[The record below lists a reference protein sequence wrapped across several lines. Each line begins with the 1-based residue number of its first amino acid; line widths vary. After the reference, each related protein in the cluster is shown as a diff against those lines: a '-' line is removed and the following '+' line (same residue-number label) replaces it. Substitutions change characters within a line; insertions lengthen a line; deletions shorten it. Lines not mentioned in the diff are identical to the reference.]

1 MAGGKIIALLL
12 LLTWLIP
19 PEPAPAL
26 DLPYYFY
33 SFEGT
38 QKSPFPPE
46 GIQVRQGFIKRSAA
60 SGQSGSFLV
69 IEPSQPHGAVALS
82 GRRLIAEG
90 LSHLEIWTTPSP
102 SDITAGGEFLDFD
115 GAAVALFR
123 SAQVPDQAEFYAFH
137 FTGPNSGSW
146 ISSGVVTQPQS
157 SLWHRLG
164 VIHDWSAGT
173 WNLEI
178 DGRPIL
184 SGLGR
189 APDIP
194 KDHFE
199 LWLFGQ
205 IDGSSQFDDILI
217 TPVAPARLETL
228 LANRARHASPK
239 TVATPNRDTVA
250 HSAPAPQKRRQ
261 HPQHGLDRP
270 SVWAKPKTLDAHI
283 EVVGGGRHLTSTDI
297 TSDTGESKRYAF
309 YSPGY
314 DDSGKPLPLQVQ
326 IRSDGSLANGRRL
339 RDLHWSVTELPKKG
353 QILVPILI
361 QGTFATGPVQTATVP
376 STFSNKAL
384 NINVWLQT
392 PNLQP

>member
-1 MAGGKIIALLL
+1 MPRSNIIASLLL
-12 LLTWLIP
+12 LAWLIP
-19 PEPAPAL
+19 PEPACAL

-33 SFEGT
+33 SFEGR
-38 QKSPFPPE
+38 QKSPFPPK
-46 GIQVRQGFIKRSAA
+46 GIQVRQGNVTRSDI
-60 SGQSGSFLV
+60 SGQSGSSLV
-69 IEPSQPHGAVALS
+69 IEPSQPHGALTLS

-90 LSHLEIWTTPSP
+90 SSHLEIWTAPSP
-102 SDITAGGEFLDFD
+102 TNMATGGEFLDFD
-115 GAAVALFR
+115 GAAVALFH
-123 SAQVPDQAEFYAFH
+123 SAQDPSQAEFYAFH

-146 ISSGVVTQPQS
+146 ISSGVVIQPQS
-157 SLWHRLG
+157 ASWHRLG
-164 VIHDWSAGT
+164 IIHDWSAGT

-178 DGRPIL
+178 DGRPVL

-189 APDIP
+189 ATDVP

-205 IDGSSQFDDILI
+205 IDGSSHFDDILI

-228 LANRARHASPK
+228 LASRTRHPSRKSIAMPH
-239 TVATPNRDTVA
+239 RDAVA

-261 HPQHGLDRP
+261 HPPNDLDRP
-270 SVWAKPKTLDAHI
+270 SLFAKPETLDAEI

-297 TSDTGESKRYAF
+297 TSDTGESKRYSF

-314 DDSGKPLPLQVQ
+314 DASGKPLPLQVQ
-326 IRSDGSLANGRRL
+326 IRSDGSLADGRRL

-353 QILVPILI
+353 QVIVPILV

-384 NINVWLQT
+384 TINVWHQT
-392 PNLQP
+392 PHLQH